1 MKTVDRVDTEY
12 VCMLDVQCFWQGI
25 MKTVDRVDTEYV

>member
-12 VCMLDVQCFWQGI
+12 VCMLDMQYFWQGSLQI
-25 MKTVDRVDTEYV
+25 SGNKQ